1 MRVKNESQRLFSF
14 NGGCLK
20 PGEVADIKDEKVAE
34 ALVKGY
40 PGEIFCLDITEVKVI
55 PAVEPAKEETAEEE
69 KPVKVSVRKTK
80 SKK

>member
-20 PGEVADIKDEKVAE
+20 PGEVADIKDEKVAS
-34 ALVKGY
+34 ALIKGY
-40 PGEIFCLDITEVKVI
+40 PGEIFCLDTAEVKVI
-55 PAVEPAKEETAEEE
+55 PAVEAAKEETVEE
-69 KPVKVSVRKTK
+69 KEPAKVSVRKTK